1 MYAAKPREAKEIYIQ
16 VLDQVSDQRVP
27 TFLDFKTESTLSC
40 IVKLVVGRKQSALMV
55 QAAIIMI
62 GMKDPQSSK
71 SAKKINLA
79 ATMTGPGLTKVIP
92 LTELFVTW
100 EIAAKTMIGAEGP
113 PW

>member
-1 MYAAKPREAKEIYIQ
+1 
-16 VLDQVSDQRVP
+16 
-27 TFLDFKTESTLSC
+27 
-40 IVKLVVGRKQSALMV
+40 MV

-100 EIAAKTMIGAEGP
+100 EIAAKTMIGA
-113 PW
+113 